1 MVSLI
6 SLKWLW
12 PTSCFK
18 RSISREPWKSV
29 SHTLIFCTYGMNT
42 NSNQHPPL
50 EVWFTRVV
58 TKISLENIWETFW
71 GMYVDLNVAHS
82 FRKLA
87 DSKNKGSTVFQRHF
101 STECFWSFFWCS
113 TSLSQL
119 ILKKTKKNYL
129 SFMFHNH
136 FAVHGKWTTWQD
148 ISNCRIRKDWKRS
161 CSSHAI
167 LWCDGKRTWRFE
179 VRVLYR
185 VLLWEA
191 VWPNGCTSSW
201 YRVIILNSIFLF
213 LFLSFFFLVFI
224 FRTFKVI
231 RMNLVIISVI
241 GPADR

>member
-12 PTSCFK
+12 PTSFFK

-82 FRKLA
+82 FRKLT

-167 LWCDGKRTWRFE
+167 LWCDGKKLWRFE
-179 VRVLYR
+179 VRVLYN
-185 VLLWEA
+185 VLSMEA
-191 VWPNGCTSSW
+191 EWPNGCTSFW
-201 YRVIILNSIFLF
+201 YVLHTLWYGLDNPKFNISLHFLSFVLF
-213 LFLSFFFLVFI
+213 LFFKLS
-224 FRTFKVI
+224 K
-231 RMNLVIISVI
+231 
-241 GPADR
+241 